1 MALPCSSGHAHP
13 ALPMQHTALRVVALA
28 AMCAIGFAD
37 MYSYS
42 MPDSFLGQVLA
53 AQNASSSSVMLALV
67 SRRAAAAA
75 VNVATCSKCHWK
87 CNAAASIEG
96 LIATISAVPKCAA
109 HAV

>member
-1 MALPCSSGHAHP
+1 
-13 ALPMQHTALRVVALA
+13 MQHTALRVVALA

-67 SRRAAAAA
+67 SRSAAAA
-75 VNVATCSKCHWK
+75 VLSMLHRMACSKCHT
-87 CNAAASIEG
+87 AAAALSVEG
-96 LIATISAVPKCAA
+96 LIAII
-109 HAV
+109 